1 MNTDTIKNSLMCLT
15 LCVSLCF
22 GAFLFDPTNR
32 PLKYLLLALSVATVF
47 WSNKQSLS
55 RFAIRDYFDFI
66 FPWLPWFI
74 CIFISMFIHRIENF
88 YVDSFLL
95 LTFLFLA
102 LRKSMIRQ
110 ELVYGSIGLTL
121 LIVSASI
128 VIQVVSQGNVETEIL
143 QVNKNVLVP
152 STTLLTVVCIALLLF
167 KRNLIDQKLQL
178 LLVCAVLLS
187 LVAIV
192 VSEVRTSLLAILSLI
207 PLVLLKKRQNILKY
221 VLFICCIF
229 GLLFALFWFTGR
241 MQEGVSDLLKYQT
254 GNSNTSWGIR
264 LELWKLSFNAF
275 LSKPLFG
282 WGQQPFG
289 DIIAAGFSFPVKTFF
304 PKHFHSDIFNILV
317 CCGLLGIIGWTLTIC
332 LLIKKSW
339 NDPVQLAL
347 LLACLAMGLTERIM
361 YQNRVSIYLLSTLW
375 VLIYLVNWY
384 SHSNQSHFKN
394 AEVK

>member
-55 RFAIRDYFDFI
+55 RSAIRDYFDFI

-110 ELVYGSIGLTL
+110 ELVYGSLGLTL

-128 VIQVVSQGNVETEIL
+128 ITQVVLQGDVETEIL

-167 KRNLIDQKLQL
+167 RRNFIDQKLQL

-187 LVAIV
+187 LIAIV

-207 PLVLLKKRQNILKY
+207 PLVLLKKRQR
-221 VLFICCIF
+221 VFI
-229 GLLFALFWFTGR
+229 
-241 MQEGVSDLLKYQT
+241 
-254 GNSNTSWGIR
+254 
-264 LELWKLSFNAF
+264 
-275 LSKPLFG
+275 
-282 WGQQPFG
+282 
-289 DIIAAGFSFPVKTFF
+289 
-304 PKHFHSDIFNILV
+304 
-317 CCGLLGIIGWTLTIC
+317 
-332 LLIKKSW
+332 
-339 NDPVQLAL
+339 
-347 LLACLAMGLTERIM
+347 
-361 YQNRVSIYLLSTLW
+361 
-375 VLIYLVNWY
+375 
-384 SHSNQSHFKN
+384 
-394 AEVK
+394 

>member
-1 MNTDTIKNSLMCLT
+1 MWLT
-15 LCVSLCF
+15 LCASLCF

-32 PLKYLLLALSVATVF
+32 PLKYLLLVLSITTVF
-47 WSNKQSLS
+47 LSNKQALS
-55 RFAIRDYFDFI
+55 RAAIHDYLDFI
-66 FPWLPWFI
+66 FPWLPWFA
-74 CIFISMFIHRIENF
+74 CIFILMFIHRIENF

-102 LRKSMIRQ
+102 LRKANIHP
-110 ELVYGSIGLTL
+110 ELVYGSLGLTL
-121 LIVSASI
+121 LVVSASI
-128 VIQVVSQGNVETEIL
+128 ITQVVLQGDVETEIL

-167 KRNLIDQKLQL
+167 RRNFIDQKLQL

-187 LVAIV
+187 LIAIV

-394 AEVK
+394 SEVK